1 MDRFLDDNR
10 IKAILLEENSSEEEI
25 GSDEDDNEERVVN
38 ESDHDTD
45 SEFEIGQKDMQTDTN
60 VDYGSS
66 EEDYGSDEHFICK
79 DKVTKW
85 YKTPHVSKFAKTHR
99 ENIVKTFPGPINNAR
114 LVQDEVQAFQMLI
127 SDAIIEEIVR
137 YTNIHIAN
145 VQSKYQTER
154 HAKNVTK
161 TELMAF
167 LGLLFLS
174 GVKRARHT
182 NFRDLW
188 ATDGSG
194 IEIFRA
200 CMSYNRFL
208 FLLSAIRFDDKSN
221 RNQRK
226 TTDKLA
232 AIRFILDE
240 FVKNCKSTYC
250 LSEFFT
256 IDEMLVPFRGRC
268 GFIQYMPN
276 KPAKYGIKIFA
287 LCDAKTFFTGNLEVY
302 CGKQPNGPYNFSSGP
317 SDIVTRLTAH
327 MKGTCRNLTTDN
339 WYTSYPLAVSLLK
352 DKITLV
358 GTLKKNKKEIPFE
371 FLPNKN
377 KEVNSSMFGFQ
388 KQVTLV
394 SFTPK
399 KNKSVVLLSTMHHDA
414 SVDTETKKP
423 EIVHFYNSTKGG
435 VDTVDQLC
443 GNYSVSRR
451 TRRWPLCIFFQLL
464 NIAGVNG
471 LILHNMTRS
480 EDKAQKRR
488 QFLKNLAMG
497 LIKPHME
504 NRALIKNLPVHI
516 RCFLAKYKSQ
526 QEEDTAEPPAKLR
539 KRCRL
544 CGRMKN
550 RVTTMRCVFCNDF
563 VCKEHSKREVKCD
576 TCANPAADDE

>member
-10 IKAILLEENSSEEEI
+10 IKAMLIEKNSSEEEI
-25 GSDEDDNEERVVN
+25 GSDEDDSEERVV
-38 ESDHDTD
+38 SDHDTV
-45 SEFEIGQKDMQTDTN
+45 SEIEIGQKDMQTDTN
-60 VDYGSS
+60 VDFGSS

-79 DKVTKW
+79 DKITKW
-85 YKTPHVSKFAKTHR
+85 CKTPCVSKFAKTRR

-127 SDAIIEEIVR
+127 SDDMIEEIVR

-154 HAKNVTK
+154 DAKNVTK

-174 GVKRARHT
+174 GVKRASHT
-182 NFRDLW
+182 HFRELW

-208 FLLSAIRFDDKSN
+208 FLLSAIRFDDKST

-256 IDEMLVPFRGRC
+256 IDEMLVHFRGRC
-268 GFIQYMPN
+268 SFIQYVPN
-276 KPAKYGIKIFA
+276 KPAKYGIK

-302 CGKQPNGPYNFSSGP
+302 CGKQPNGPYNYSNGP

-327 MKGTCRNLTTDN
+327 LKGTCRNLTTDN

-358 GTLKKNKKEIPFE
+358 GTLKKNKREIPVE
-371 FLPNKN
+371 FLPNKK
-377 KEVNSSMFGFQ
+377 KEVSSSMFGFQ

-399 KNKSVVLLSTMHHDA
+399 KNKSVLLLSTMHNDA

-423 EIVHFYNSTKGG
+423 EIIHFYNSTKGG

-471 LILHNMTRS
+471 HILYKMTRS
-480 EDKAQKRR
+480 EDPAQKRR
-488 QFLKNLAMG
+488 HFLKNLAMG

-504 NRALIKNLPVHI
+504 NRAPLKNLPVDI
-516 RCFLAKYKSQ
+516 KRFLAKYKAQ
-526 QEEDTAEPPAKLR
+526 QEEDTAEPPPKVR

-544 CGRMKN
+544 CGRAKN
-550 RVTTMRCVFCNDF
+550 RVTTMRCFSCNDF
-563 VCKEHSKREVKCD
+563 VCNEHSTTVVKCD
-576 TCANPAADDE
+576 TCTNPAADDE